1 MRLKKKP
8 LKNCYLYVIT
18 KADAAK
24 AKKIAEAG
32 ADIIQLRDKKTS
44 DKKLLEAAVKI
55 ASVCRKNKV
64 LFIINDR
71 LDIALACQADGVH
84 LGQDDLGIKTARKL
98 VPKNFLIGLS
108 THSLEQAQKAQK
120 EGADYIGFGPI
131 FATGTKPHLKP
142 IGENKII
149 PLSKKIKIPY
159 FIIGNINQKNLSGLK
174 TKGVKRVAVHSAVYK
189 SKNPQREILLFKRQ
203 LV

>member
-1 MRLKKKP
+1 MHLKKKP

-18 KADAAK
+18 KADTAK
-24 AKKIAEAG
+24 AEKIAKAG
-32 ADIIQLRDKKTS
+32 ADIIQLRDKKIS

-55 ASVCRKNKV
+55 ASVCRKNKI

-84 LGQDDLGIKTARKL
+84 LGQDDLQIKTARKL
-98 VPKNFLIGLS
+98 VPNNFLIGLS

-142 IGENKII
+142 IGENSLVS
-149 PLSKKIKIPY
+149 LSRKMKIPY
-159 FIIGNINQKNLSGLK
+159 FVIGDINQNNLSGLK
-174 TKGVKRVAVHSAVYK
+174 TKGVKRIAVHSAVYK
-189 SKNPQREILLFKRQ
+189 SKNPEKEILLFKKQ
-203 LV
+203 LT